1 MKKLRVLLADEHPPL
16 LHHLNALLSDDF
28 CVVGTVS
35 DGKALLAA
43 ALELKPE
50 VIISDIDMPIMN
62 GLEAVR
68 QLKAQ
73 MPSTKVI
80 FLTNHKEHEYVTAAF
95 SAGASAFLSKVGHRN
110 LRGRIRAVVRDLQT
124 APASRYARYSLFGF
138 RQDKWMSNEKGVA

>member
-1 MKKLRVLLADEHPPL
+1 MKKLRVLLADQHPPL

-28 CVVGTVS
+28 CIVGTVS
-35 DGKALLAA
+35 DGKALLAT

-68 QLKAQ
+68 QLKALL
-73 MPSTKVI
+73 PNCKVI

-95 SAGASAFLSKVGHRN
+95 SVGASAFLCKVGHRD

-124 APASRYARYSLFGF
+124 APASWYARHSLFGF
-138 RQDKWMSNEKGVA
+138 RKDKWMSNEKGVA

>member
-16 LHHLNALLSDDF
+16 LHHLSALLSDDF

-68 QLKAQ
+68 QLKALL
-73 MPSTKVI
+73 PSTKVI
-80 FLTNHKEHEYVTAAF
+80 FLTNHKE
-95 SAGASAFLSKVGHRN
+95 HRN

-124 APASRYARYSLFGF
+124 APAGRYARHSLFGF